1 MAFVKRDGNGAIEAV
16 SREPAAG
23 FAEELADDD
32 AELQGFLHSMGAH
45 SELARSDLEFVR
57 VLEDVLNLLM
67 EKNVLMFTDLPP
79 EAQKKV
85 LQRQALRGGD
95 NALDLLDQEPQ
106 I

>member
-1 MAFVKRDGNGAIEAV
+1 MAYVKRDSRGAIEAV
-16 SREPAAG
+16 SREPADG
-23 FAEELADDD
+23 FPELVADDD
-32 AELQGFLHSMGAH
+32 GELQGFLHSVGSN

-67 EKNVLMFTDLPP
+67 EKNILMFTDLPP

-95 NALDLLDQEPQ
+95 NALDLLDQDPPV
-106 I
+106 